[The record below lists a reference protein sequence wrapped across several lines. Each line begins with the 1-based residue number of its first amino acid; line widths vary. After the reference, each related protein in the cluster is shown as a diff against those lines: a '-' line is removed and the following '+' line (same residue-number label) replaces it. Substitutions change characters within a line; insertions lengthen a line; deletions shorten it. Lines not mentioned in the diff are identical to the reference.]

1 VHDISRK
8 NYACLLTM
16 CTEEL
21 IAPSRITF
29 FDSTW
34 HEVGTKATL
43 CQQIADIT
51 GIDPPVLQG
60 EDDPRKRTVAERMSW
75 TSGRSTSRIEDTAYS
90 LMGLFN
96 IFMPMLYGEG
106 HRAFIRLQEEI
117 MKQSEDYTIF
127 AWKCAKPEPSPRG
140 LFAQSPSEFG
150 KHLHATDKM
159 LPYLQTISRYRLS
172 IPQLRD
178 PATMTSRG
186 LLITLPLLRKD
197 SFVNGNPKPY
207 KITGASCGSFNPF
220 HFYSK
225 LRRAELRSGTYMA
238 LICRV
243 GAGRDER
250 ILCISLRKH
259 AEDGIFTRDSPE
271 TLTLLPGKRLRD
283 FKMHTI
289 YALPSRT
296 AGDEL

>member
-1 VHDISRK
+1 
-8 NYACLLTM
+8 M

-34 HEVGTKATL
+34 HEVETKATL

-51 GIDPPVLQG
+51 GFDPPVLQG
-60 EDDPRKRTVAERMSW
+60 AADPRNRTVAERMSW
-75 TSGRSTSRIEDTAYS
+75 ASGRSTSRIEDTAYS

-106 HRAFIRLQEEI
+106 HRAFTRLQEGI

-127 AWKCAKPEPSPRG
+127 AWKCAKTESSPRG
-140 LFAQSPSEFG
+140 LFAHSPSEFG

-159 LPYLQTISRYRLS
+159 LPYLQTISRYRFS
-172 IPQLRD
+172 APQLRD

-186 LLITLPLLRKD
+186 LLLTLPLLSKD
-197 SFVNGNPKPY
+197 SFVNRDPKPY
-207 KITGASCGSFNPF
+207 KIAGASCGSFNPF

-225 LRRAELRSGTYMA
+225 LSRAELRSRTYMA

-271 TLTLLPGKRLRD
+271 TLTLLPGKRLCD

-289 YALPSRT
+289 YALLSRT